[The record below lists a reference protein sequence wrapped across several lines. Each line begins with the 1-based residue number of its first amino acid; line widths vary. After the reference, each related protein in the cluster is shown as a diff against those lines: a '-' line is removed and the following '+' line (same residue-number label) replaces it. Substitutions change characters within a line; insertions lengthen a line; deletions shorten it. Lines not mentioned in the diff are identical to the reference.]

1 MINRSILT
9 RHKIVLFLY
18 VILAIVLLNIIA
30 VVVKIKKVNFLNI
43 SGFAYNKYCIEAEEE
58 DTKTYSF
65 YALYPLV
72 IYTELGNIYIK
83 RFENFTLKVYNKNSP
98 FIILYGFDDKNINH
112 DLRLFG
118 KEIGYI
124 NYIEIDDN
132 GYIYMEIPYSQYQFD
147 IDDIKD
153 SAWKISY
160 SKVLNKIILYGKYN
174 DIILTLDGK
183 IKEIRNNIP

>member
-1 MINRSILT
+1 MFPSFA
-9 RHKIVLFLY
+9 KIILFLY

-30 VVVKIKKVNFLNI
+30 VVVNIKKENFLNI
-43 SGFAYNKYCIEAEEE
+43 SSFAYNKYCIEVEE
-58 DTKTYSF
+58 DDTKAYSF
-65 YALYPLV
+65 YTLYPLI

-98 FIILYGFDDKNINH
+98 FIILYGFDNKNINH

-147 IDDIKD
+147 IDDIKI

-160 SKVLNKIILYGKYN
+160 SKVLNKIILYGKNN